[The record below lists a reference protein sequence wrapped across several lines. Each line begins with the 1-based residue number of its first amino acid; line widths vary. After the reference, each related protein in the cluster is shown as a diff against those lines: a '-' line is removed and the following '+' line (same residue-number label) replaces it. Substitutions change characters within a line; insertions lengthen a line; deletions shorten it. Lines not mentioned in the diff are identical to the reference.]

1 MKLKIREK
9 ELNVKFGFE
18 ATLKTRLLSR
28 MAKMEKEKE
37 GGMESMEDMMLFLPD
52 VLLIGLQKFH
62 SDEYGFNYENGEG
75 KNEQLEKMFPLIE
88 EYFDSNEE
96 EDAITLYNGL
106 TEEMLQN
113 GFLKSQFQKELA
125 KAEKAIQITETSE
138 NNEN

>member
-1 MKLKIREK
+1 MTLKVGEK

-88 EYFDSNEE
+88 EYFDFNEK

-138 NNEN
+138 NSEN